1 MDRDAL
7 GKLQQIVESMDF
19 ESSVEDGY
27 DISTADNEHKNKQN
41 RAIIEKQIKGLIA
54 YYRTLKESTENNRD
68 MAAIERLDE
77 LKKYVTI
84 HLNQFS
90 QWT

>member
-27 DISTADNEHKNKQN
+27 DISTADNEHKNK
-41 RAIIEKQIKGLIA
+41 
-54 YYRTLKESTENNRD
+54 
-68 MAAIERLDE
+68 
-77 LKKYVTI
+77 
-84 HLNQFS
+84 
-90 QWT
+90 